1 MPPRKVKLNTSVE
14 LRKHGAE
21 KGLEPILTSAQ
32 RTSKVIK
39 NTTLTLNQQVT
50 KTPIY
55 SLNQRETQPSQ
66 QNSQGYPRRSQIYR
80 KGHTSFDMPPRPEAN
95 REIYCNEENG
105 DAHSKNF
112 QSDEDENHLNLNY
125 DDLDEEP
132 RYKLRRIKANNL
144 ETAPFSRSNISQ
156 SEAFDKAYPECSAQT
171 FPFPAYPSM
180 AMPEFTIDKDIIHFI
195 YDMTAYLRYQMHL
208 SERERAHLILVG
220 VKGAAKDVVMGYANS
235 ETDTTDKVFQIL
247 RHEFKRLDKS
257 AAGLYGVK
265 QEADEKIS
273 IFAGKIRKYVRGLGV
288 RSEKFDHVCID
299 FLKLGCLPH
308 IKTRLIQLHPQTF
321 QKAIKIAAEAE
332 SENNKASKT
341 KAINNLEENDSS
353 LGKQATRKEIDRLYA
368 IIQEQDQR
376 IRALRTP
383 TLQSSEQQNTV
394 TRVGNGVLGTCYF
407 CHKVGHKYQYC
418 RQARESDKQRITEQI
433 QKYRQQHYYN
443 KDRQSEKHHQKDSN
457 ANKVRNSLNLIV
469 ANPIPRETRQ

>member
-1 MPPRKVKLNTSVE
+1 MLVLNGVVCLSS
-14 LRKHGAE
+14 
-21 KGLEPILTSAQ
+21 EPLLS
-32 RTSKVIK
+32 
-39 NTTLTLNQQVT
+39 
-50 KTPIY
+50 
-55 SLNQRETQPSQ
+55 
-66 QNSQGYPRRSQIYR
+66 
-80 KGHTSFDMPPRPEAN
+80 
-95 REIYCNEENG
+95 
-105 DAHSKNF
+105 
-112 QSDEDENHLNLNY
+112 
-125 DDLDEEP
+125 
-132 RYKLRRIKANNL
+132 
-144 ETAPFSRSNISQ
+144 SR
-156 SEAFDKAYPECSAQT
+156 
-171 FPFPAYPSM
+171 
-180 AMPEFTIDKDIIHFI
+180 
-195 YDMTAYLRYQMHL
+195 LL
-208 SERERAHLILVG
+208 W
-220 VKGAAKDVVMGYANS
+220 
-235 ETDTTDKVFQIL
+235 
-247 RHEFKRLDKS
+247 
-257 AAGLYGVK
+257 LY
-265 QEADEKIS
+265 
-273 IFAGKIRKYVRGLGV
+273 
-288 RSEKFDHVCID
+288 
-299 FLKLGCLPH
+299 FL
-308 IKTRLIQLHPQTF
+308 QASF

-376 IRALRTP
+376 IRALSTP